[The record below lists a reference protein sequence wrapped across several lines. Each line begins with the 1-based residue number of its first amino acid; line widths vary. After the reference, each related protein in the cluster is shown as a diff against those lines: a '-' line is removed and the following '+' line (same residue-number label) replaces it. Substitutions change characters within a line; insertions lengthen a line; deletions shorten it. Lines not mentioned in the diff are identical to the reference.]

1 MWQIMTKIIPF
12 FFCGNHY
19 FKQLGHWP
27 ISKKKKKKK
36 KEKKKERK
44 EVGGLLAVPSGWKIV
59 SIAGKS
65 LERLKTFDAFDQS
78 RTILGTP

>member
-1 MWQIMTKIIPF
+1 MTKIVPF

-44 EVGGLLAVPSGWKIV
+44 EVGGLLAVPSG
-59 SIAGKS
+59 
-65 LERLKTFDAFDQS
+65 
-78 RTILGTP
+78 